1 MVTIEESKLCRCS
14 VPFSSIF
21 TIACSFEG
29 WFHTISQFFLLSS
42 FLGQQPGYQKI
53 SNETKT
59 VQIFKESVHLEFLFF
74 FFSARKYPCFFSL
87 LLTFSNATHEAA
99 HSVLCE
105 ILGYMGC

>member
-1 MVTIEESKLCRCS
+1 MPLLCAIQQYMHHRLFFRGVVS
-14 VPFSSIF
+14 YYF
-21 TIACSFEG
+21 TI
-29 WFHTISQFFLLSS
+29 FLLSS
-42 FLGQQPGYQKI
+42 FLEQQPGYQKI

-59 VQIFKESVHLEFLFF
+59 VQIFKESVHLKKFF
-74 FFSARKYPCFFSL
+74 FFRKKYPCFFSL